1 MTRIWTPVGDGQY
14 GLYNGLEVDADG
26 AQISMTAID
35 VYGVEHPVEETL
47 PPDFALC
54 KLVDAA
60 PVPLDMPD
68 SVGFWAFEG
77 YINYAK
83 PLAHRRTEYEVVRV
97 YWGETT
103 QQFHALREKG
113 RHPVKMMIGKWWKV
127 VLPWQAQPS
136 EEDES

>member
-60 PVPLDMPD
+60 PVPLGMPD
-68 SVGFWAFEG
+68 SAGWWAFDGVDTEDD
-77 YINYAK
+77 NYAYQC
-83 PLAHRRTEYEVVRV
+83 PFELRLSSGELRLAVGVDGMEEPIERFV
-97 YWGETT
+97 
-103 QQFHALREKG
+103 
-113 RHPVKMMIGKWWKV
+113 GKWYR
-127 VLPWQAQPS
+127 LQMPWQAQPS
-136 EEDES
+136 EEGDE